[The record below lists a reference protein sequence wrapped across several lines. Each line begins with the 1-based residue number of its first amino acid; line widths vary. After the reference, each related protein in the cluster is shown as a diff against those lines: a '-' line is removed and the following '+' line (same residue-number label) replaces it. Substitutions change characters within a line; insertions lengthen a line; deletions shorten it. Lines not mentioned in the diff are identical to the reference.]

1 MPRCCRN
8 SRRDGWWHD
17 PAQSEKLRAALD
29 AALRALSDAAALA
42 RSRIDPVARFHL
54 GNGARLER
62 INWLGNTA
70 PRGIQES
77 FGIMVN
83 YLYDHDSIE
92 DNHEAFVRDGTIVRS
107 PDVDALLATDRIA
120 ALASGATERRSHG
133 DTTSKFGAGAIC
145 ARCNQTSHDH
155 HRRRDIM
162 MMNRRTFSTALLAGA
177 AASLISTRGMAAN
190 AAPAKAR
197 NVVLV
202 HGLFADGS
210 CWSEVIARLQAAGLN
225 ATAVQ
230 NPLTTLPE
238 AVASA
243 ERVLARQD
251 GPTVLVGH
259 SFSGMIVTEAGV
271 HPNVSALVYV
281 AARAPDAGED
291 YTALAKTYPTPPA
304 SAGIVFDGDEGRL
317 SEAAFLRD
325 FAGDL
330 PEAKAKVLYAVQEPF
345 HKALLAGKTTHAA
358 WRSKPSFY
366 AVSTEDRTINP
377 DLERFMAKRMGA
389 KTIEVKASHLSLIS
403 HPDTITR
410 LILEAAGQS

>member
-1 MPRCCRN
+1 
-8 SRRDGWWHD
+8 
-17 PAQSEKLRAALD
+17 
-29 AALRALSDAAALA
+29 
-42 RSRIDPVARFHL
+42 
-54 GNGARLER
+54 
-62 INWLGNTA
+62 
-70 PRGIQES
+70 
-77 FGIMVN
+77 
-83 YLYDHDSIE
+83 
-92 DNHEAFVRDGTIVRS
+92 
-107 PDVDALLATDRIA
+107 
-120 ALASGATERRSHG
+120 
-133 DTTSKFGAGAIC
+133 
-145 ARCNQTSHDH
+145 
-155 HRRRDIM
+155 
-162 MMNRRTFSTALLAGA
+162 MNRRTFVSMVAAGATNTLFQGA
-177 AASLISTRGMAAN
+177 AATAQ
-190 AAPAKAR
+190 PATKAR

-210 CWSEVIARLQAAGLN
+210 SWSEVIARLQAAGLN

-243 ERVLARQD
+243 QRVLARQD

-259 SFSGMIVTEAGV
+259 SFSGVIVTEAGI

-291 YTALAKTYPTPPA
+291 YTALAKTFPTPPA

-317 SEAAFLRD
+317 NEAAFLRD

-345 HKALLAGKTTHAA
+345 QKALLTGKTTHAA

-389 KTIEVKASHLSLIS
+389 KTIEVKASHLALIS
-403 HPDTITR
+403 KPDEITR
-410 LILEAAGQS
+410 LILEAAGQSA